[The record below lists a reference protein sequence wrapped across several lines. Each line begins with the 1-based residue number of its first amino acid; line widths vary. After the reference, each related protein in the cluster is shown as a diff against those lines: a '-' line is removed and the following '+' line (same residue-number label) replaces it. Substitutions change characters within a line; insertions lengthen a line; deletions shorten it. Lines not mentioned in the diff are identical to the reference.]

1 MKNITAD
8 VAVEYCTHLNMH
20 RIPSI
25 IRKKRLTILSDSI
38 ETKIEKL
45 KMSGIVSLEM
55 YLALAEEK
63 KALMQKSQFLE
74 KENKLS
80 EDSNETEV
88 SDVSDV
94 SDVSE
99 TIWSSPESGSMN
111 GSESEPY
118 IIENVP
124 NKKLLQAN
132 KPFPATEK
140 RNPDETSTVFVC
152 RIHPC
157 SNTTFESLD
166 DHQRHLEINHP
177 EKPYIC
183 SRCPFASHIPHR
195 TLAHEKSHKT
205 NEMVYRENHEGAY
218 CRLCNIIFAS
228 SSNGRYKSALRQH
241 QKQYH

>member
-1 MKNITAD
+1 
-8 VAVEYCTHLNMH
+8 
-20 RIPSI
+20 
-25 IRKKRLTILSDSI
+25 
-38 ETKIEKL
+38 
-45 KMSGIVSLEM
+45 MSGIVSLEM

-166 DHQRHLEINHP
+166 DHHRHLEINHP

>member
-1 MKNITAD
+1 MLYQRIKSCLEYKVMYDMQISLIYISVSNIVWNI
-8 VAVEYCTHLNMH
+8 VARWQNTFVFF
-20 RIPSI
+20 RAFS
-25 IRKKRLTILSDSI
+25 
-38 ETKIEKL
+38 
-45 KMSGIVSLEM
+45 
-55 YLALAEEK
+55 
-63 KALMQKSQFLE
+63 F
-74 KENKLS
+74 
-80 EDSNETEV
+80 V

-166 DHQRHLEINHP
+166 DHHRHLEINHP